1 MLLVLLVF
9 IARSRTLQGMAIVRQ
24 IIRVSG
30 TFFLLS
36 ISGLMANPLTELTV
50 SQSYYAPGSSTP
62 AVTSLSFPYSN
73 AAQFQTTWNPSGS
86 LVGASVKGY
95 SGVVNVSF
103 SSCTGAPLQ
112 VGTFS
117 GAALVCGPGTGTIG
131 MGFAP
136 IDVYDLYGEMNNS
149 VATGSVTISQVSFD
163 SSGNLIS
170 FAASY
175 IIDSLTSNPAYP
187 GYATYTG
194 QLYINA
200 DPAASSVP
208 EPASTGLAASALLVV
223 GMLVG
228 TLRKLF

>member
-1 MLLVLLVF
+1 
-9 IARSRTLQGMAIVRQ
+9 
-24 IIRVSG
+24 
-30 TFFLLS
+30 
-36 ISGLMANPLTELTV
+36 
-50 SQSYYAPGSSTP
+50 
-62 AVTSLSFPYSN
+62 
-73 AAQFQTTWNPSGS
+73 
-86 LVGASVKGY
+86 
-95 SGVVNVSF
+95 
-103 SSCTGAPLQ
+103 
-112 VGTFS
+112 
-117 GAALVCGPGTGTIG
+117 
-131 MGFAP
+131 
-136 IDVYDLYGEMNNS
+136 MNNS